1 MSYLRQAKKNII
13 ITPLMENTL
22 SSLPKNTSLQQVFG
36 EYKLFPKIFNAKLTY
51 R

>member
-13 ITPLMENTL
+13 ITPLMANTCL
-22 SSLPKNTSLQQVFG
+22 SKNTSLQQVFG
-36 EYKLFPKIFNAKLTY
+36 EYKHFPKIFNAKLTY